1 MRAVDLRGHCSRIG
15 QRVAQAVLR
24 TVAWSSTLPCLETFL
39 LNFSAVLRVECRG
52 SPSSSGAEDGG
63 AALELSVTKAAA
75 SSRDLYERKYVFFMF
90 IFVPIF
96 KSKIDLKEFSVARK
110 DDQR

>member
-1 MRAVDLRGHCSRIG
+1 MGARPAVVQKTEEQHLSPC
-15 QRVAQAVLR
+15 
-24 TVAWSSTLPCLETFL
+24 TLQ
-39 LNFSAVLRVECRG
+39 
-52 SPSSSGAEDGG
+52 
-63 AALELSVTKAAA
+63 LSVTKAAA
-75 SSRDLYERKYVFFMF
+75 SSRDLYERKYLFFMF